1 MSDLTKPP
9 HVPSCVSTGEGV
21 TVPTATATP
30 RTIEQAAQ
38 ECADTVLNWY
48 SSPHKNSESAKQ
60 ECANLI
66 AATMREATEQ
76 KDREITALK
85 EVAGWAQAVLTGLNV
100 GDLHSG
106 SLLHLKLREV
116 MIEYRKGQDQ

>member
-1 MSDLTKPP
+1 MSR
-9 HVPSCVSTGEGV
+9 
-21 TVPTATATP
+21 TP
-30 RTIEQAAQ
+30 EAIAQ
-38 ECADTVLNWY
+38 ECA
-48 SSPHKNSESAKQ
+48 HKLAIDECNYYDPAKI
-60 ECANLI
+60 I
-66 AATMREATEQ
+66 AAAIREATEQ